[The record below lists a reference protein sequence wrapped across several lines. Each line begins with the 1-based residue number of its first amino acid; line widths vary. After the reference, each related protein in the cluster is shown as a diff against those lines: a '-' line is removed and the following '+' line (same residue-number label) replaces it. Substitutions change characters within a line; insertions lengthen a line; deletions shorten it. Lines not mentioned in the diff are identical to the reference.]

1 MIFSTLFTT
10 FSPSYKS
17 NLTTELSL
25 PPLSITQRIYSF
37 VNKYLTNFTI
47 ISIQL
52 LITASV
58 LYIIYKKQKTI
69 QQKVSTNKV
78 EMKIVNLSLP
88 TPAPLSFQSSNS
100 SFLAVNTKMEI
111 ANLSLATSGPP
122 SFQSPN
128 SSFLAVN
135 TEAKTHPL
143 LSLSLKTISPLP
155 NRNFSTSQ
163 PSSPTKELRF
173 DDFLTKTRTASPKN
187 INEYLNGN

>member
-25 PPLSITQRIYSF
+25 PPSSITQRIYSF

-52 LITASV
+52 LITACV

-78 EMKIVNLSLP
+78 EMKTVNLSLP
-88 TPAPLSFQSSNS
+88 TPTPTPL
-100 SFLAVNTKMEI
+100 
-111 ANLSLATSGPP
+111 

-128 SSFLAVN
+128 SSFSAVN
-135 TEAKTHPL
+135 TEMKTIPLPLSFKSPNSSFSAVNTEMKTHPL
-143 LSLSLKTISPLP
+143 PFLFKALTVHFQPLILK
-155 NRNFSTSQ
+155 
-163 PSSPTKELRF
+163 
-173 DDFLTKTRTASPKN
+173 
-187 INEYLNGN
+187 